1 MGVILQGTFVRRII
15 LFTIVLLSVSGC
27 ATKKVEPEK
36 QLFNYA
42 ESDQSLIELL
52 IKQGSNANKK
62 HWVSFMVDC
71 ETEEQVSVIISK
83 AKLVG
88 FDDDYISYSEKR
100 KLWSSSLSA
109 PMKLNLVEVSA
120 NRAKLMPLIPIKSC
134 SGVGW
139 GAAVEK

>member
-1 MGVILQGTFVRRII
+1 VRRIL
-15 LFTIVLLSVSGC
+15 LFTLVLLSVWGC

-42 ESDQSLIELL
+42 ESDQRLIELL
-52 IKQGSNANKK
+52 IKQGSNPRKE

-71 ETEEQVSVIISK
+71 KTEKQVSEVISK

-109 PMKLNLVEVSA
+109 PMKLNLVEISTS
-120 NRAKLMPLIPIKSC
+120 RAKLMPLIPIKSC
-134 SGVGW
+134 GVGW
-139 GAAVEK
+139 GANVEK